1 MRKQDF
7 EGVTIY
13 VCHKGGNSQKQMNLA
28 DQQLQQQN
36 NLMQQQL
43 QMQQNQLG
51 MVNPSLQSIIANQ
64 GMLPAQE
71 AAMRSAAMAQTGAQ
85 EQQAIGA
92 INQNLVARGIT
103 GGNMAGGG
111 QIASNY
117 AALQQGLLGQQA
129 QNLQNLQL
137 AKGQGL
143 TNAIGLGLGEG
154 QMYGGQALGFGQQ
167 AGSALGAGVQAGYN
181 ADQAQTG
188 FWGSLIGG
196 LAGLGGNAMTGAG
209 AAGGFGKLFGG

>member
-13 VCHKGGNSQKQMNLA
+13 VCHKGGNSKQQMQLA
-28 DQQLQQQN
+28 DQQLNQQN
-36 NLMQQQL
+36 ALMQQQL

-85 EQQAIGA
+85 EQLAIGA
-92 INQNLVARGIT
+92 VNQNLVARGIT
-103 GGNMAGGG
+103 GGNMAGGD
-111 QIASNY
+111 QIAQTY
-117 AALQQGLLGQQA
+117 GVLQKGLRGQQA
-129 QNLQNLQL
+129 QNLQNIQL

-143 TNAIGLGLGEG
+143 TNYSGLGLGEG

-167 AGSALGAGVQAGYN
+167 AGSALGAGVNAAQA
-181 ADQAQTG
+181 ADQNQTG

-196 LAGLGGNAMTGAG
+196 LAGLGGTAMK
-209 AAGGFGKLFGG
+209 GFGSYGKW